1 MPSTKYLIFFALL
14 SLIACDHPILYEI
27 STRPWLYELSKKYGR
42 SITKLRDIPTQEFD
56 YLKKNNVEIVWMMG
70 VWKLGSY
77 GLEFDKKQDYSGV
90 LPGWTT
96 DDVIGSPYAI
106 AEYTCNPDIGTND
119 DLVWLRQ
126 QLNSR
131 NMKLMLDFVP
141 NHSAVDAPTATTNQK
156 LYMRAPSGKK
166 DPKRYTDSG
175 LAYGKDPYFDPWR
188 DVIQWNYWES
198 QTRKFMKDNLL
209 TVLKYADG
217 ARCDM
222 AHLVLNDVF
231 GNTWKEELSSWG
243 YSRPSTEFWEYAFKE
258 AKSKYPNAI
267 LLAEVYEDW
276 EIDLLY
282 KLGFTYCYDKLL
294 LDKLE
299 GSAYDV
305 NDYIHYKG
313 EYYWG
318 HVAHFVEN
326 HDENRAVFNMG
337 SIEKAKAAGTIAAT
351 IGGMIFF
358 NHGQWSGLKNKLDVH
373 LRRGATESADS
384 GTVKYYETLMKIIV
398 DPAFKG
404 PNYYFVWNISGDKKN
419 DFIAYIREKDTSH
432 YLVIVNYSSNYGC
445 AEVPIYNVE
454 GSGNK
459 NIKEMISGTV
469 YSRNADTMRGVGLT
483 VCLSGYQSQIFK
495 YNY

>member
-1 MPSTKYLIFFALL
+1 
-14 SLIACDHPILYEI
+14 
-27 STRPWLYELSKKYGR
+27 
-42 SITKLRDIPTQEFD
+42 
-56 YLKKNNVEIVWMMG
+56 
-70 VWKLGSY
+70 
-77 GLEFDKKQDYSGV
+77 
-90 LPGWTT
+90 
-96 DDVIGSPYAI
+96 
-106 AEYTCNPDIGTND
+106 
-119 DLVWLRQ
+119 
-126 QLNSR
+126 
-131 NMKLMLDFVP
+131 MKLMLDFVP

-276 EIDLLY
+276 EIDLLH

-337 SIEKAKAAGTIAAT
+337 SIEKAT
-351 IGGMIFF
+351 
-358 NHGQWSGLKNKLDVH
+358 
-373 LRRGATESADS
+373 TESADS

-419 DFIAYIREKDTSH
+419 DFIAYIREKGTSH
-432 YLVIVNYSSNYGC
+432 YLVVVNYSSNYGC

-483 VCLSGYQSQIFK
+483 VCMSGYQAQIFK